1 MDGNN
6 QIKEENRAPAEK
18 ASKKISREG
27 LRRSKQLLSYIYPYR
42 WPFIGSLL
50 LLILSSSV
58 FLVFPWASGELIA
71 IANNRSEF
79 GLSFQSIG
87 ILLLVLLIFQGITSY
102 VRVILITW
110 VSEKSISDIRKDLYA
125 KLLTQPIYFFE
136 QRRVGELASR
146 ATADVSMLQDAIS
159 LTLAELIRQII
170 ILIGGL
176 AFIFWIAPGLTLIML
191 STFPLVIVIAI
202 IFGRYIRKVSKT
214 RQDELAQT
222 NVILDETLMAISV
235 VKSFTNEF
243 FEHLRYGKAIDRVVD
258 VSMRFAKLRGMFFA
272 FIIAVLFGAIF
283 FILWLGA
290 TMIDDS
296 ATGTFH
302 TEDFIQFI
310 TFTAFLGGS
319 LAGLSNFYEQLVR
332 AIGASERVLEILDT
346 DSEVEIKDGLS
357 TAAVHGNIVFENV
370 HFNYPSR
377 PELNILNG
385 ISFKVEHG
393 KRVALVGSSG
403 AGKSTVM
410 QLLLRYYNA
419 AEGNI
424 YIDDKKISDYNI
436 SELRKNMAIVPQD
449 VIMFGGSIREN
460 IAYGDHH
467 ATEAEIIEAARKA
480 NAWNFISEFPEGLE
494 TIVGER
500 GVKLSGGQR
509 QRIAIARAILKNPAI
524 LLLDEATSA
533 LDAESERLVQE
544 ALNNLME
551 GRTSL
556 IIAHRLATIR
566 EADTILV
573 LDAGKIIES
582 GTHEALMK
590 SDNGLYK
597 QLATLQFDTVA

>member
-1 MDGNN
+1 MEANH
-6 QIKEENRAPAEK
+6 QIKEENSEK
-18 ASKKISREG
+18 SSKKINTEG
-27 LRRSKQLLSYIYPYR
+27 LKRARQLLRYIYPYR

-50 LLILSSSV
+50 LLTSSSSV

-71 IANNRSEF
+71 IANKRSEY
-79 GLSFQSIG
+79 GLDFQDIG
-87 ILLLVLLIFQGITSY
+87 LLLLGLLIFQGVTSY
-102 VRVILITW
+102 IRVLLITW
-110 VSEKSISDIRKDLYA
+110 VSEKSIADIRKDLYA
-125 KLLTQPIYFFE
+125 KLICQPIHFFE

-146 ATADVSMLQDAIS
+146 ATADVSLLQDAIS
-159 LTLAELIRQII
+159 ITLAELIRQII

-176 AFIFWIAPGLTLIML
+176 TFIFLIAPGLTLIML
-191 STFPLVIVIAI
+191 STFPVVIVIAI
-202 IFGRYIRKVSKT
+202 IFGRYIRKVSKK

-222 NVILDETLMAISV
+222 NVVLDETLMAISV

-243 FEHLRYGKAIDRVVD
+243 FEYLRYGRAIDRVVD
-258 VSMRFAKLRGMFFA
+258 VSMNFAKLRGLFFA

-296 ATGTFH
+296 PSGTFH

-332 AIGASERVLEILDT
+332 AIGASERVLEILET
-346 DSEVEIKDGLS
+346 PSEIDLSSKSENIEINGD
-357 TAAVHGNIVFENV
+357 IVFEDV
-370 HFNYPSR
+370 CFNYPSR
-377 PELNILNG
+377 LEVKVLND
-385 ISFKVEHG
+385 ISFKVESG
-393 KRVALVGSSG
+393 SRVALVGSSG

-419 AEGNI
+419 QEGNI
-424 YIDDKKISDYNI
+424 LIDGKKIDSYNLT
-436 SELRKNMAIVPQD
+436 SLRRKMAIVPQD

-460 IAYGDHH
+460 IAYGDHD
-467 ATEAEIIEAARKA
+467 ADEAAIIEAAKKA

-566 EADTILV
+566 EADNILV
-573 LDAGKIIES
+573 LDGGKIVES
-582 GTHEALMK
+582 GRHDQLME
-590 SDNGLYK
+590 NETGLYR
-597 QLATLQFDTVA
+597 QLALLQFEDLRN